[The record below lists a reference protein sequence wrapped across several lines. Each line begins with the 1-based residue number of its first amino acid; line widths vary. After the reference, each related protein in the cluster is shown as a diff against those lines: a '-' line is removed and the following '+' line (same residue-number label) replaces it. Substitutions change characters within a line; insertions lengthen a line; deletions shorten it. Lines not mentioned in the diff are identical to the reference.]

1 MGKVALAQAF
11 YSITLVFPCKCY
23 SSNAIYSS
31 SSAYC
36 SYLIVKR
43 GMSGDFSKK
52 DNAFLEIRGHCVEKY
67 FYIFRFKKPNTWIT
81 FRVPFCVKRCV
92 VLG

>member
-1 MGKVALAQAF
+1 MGKVALGQAF

-23 SSNAIYSS
+23 SSNATYSS

-36 SYLIVKR
+36 SYLVVKR
-43 GMSGDFSKK
+43 GMSGDTL
-52 DNAFLEIRGHCVEKY
+52 LEIRGHCIEKY
-67 FYIFRFKKPNTWIT
+67 FYFFGFKKPNTWIT
-81 FRVPFCVKRCV
+81 LRVPFCVKRCV